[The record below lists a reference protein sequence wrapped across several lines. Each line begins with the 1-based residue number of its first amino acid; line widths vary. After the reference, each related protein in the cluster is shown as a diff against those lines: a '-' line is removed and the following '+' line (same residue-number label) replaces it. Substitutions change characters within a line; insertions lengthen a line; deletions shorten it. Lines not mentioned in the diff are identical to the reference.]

1 MISGLEAYIRDSQL
15 ASKVD
20 LTGSV
25 VGVSG
30 ELLAEIS
37 VDALAA
43 AAEARNFT
51 VVVVFDGPSR
61 PTPARV
67 NSTATFGHLAELKN
81 RGIKFLV
88 APGVAAAQLS
98 YMYREGFVT
107 HIAAADDCVL
117 FGDAPIVVGLLSEPK
132 VVSFTSLVQS
142 TPLSPQDFAE
152 VCIGAGCALIPERC
166 PLYDLSMNPIKAG
179 LKVAQVSG
187 GSVFRTVTQLDVDYA
202 GRFQTALAAI
212 NWQPVLNGNGMTEL
226 LNLRKLPEPQDLRTL
241 IGLRLPDEYNYY
253 LSKGLVSTELLRGL
267 VWGWVADDASNAR
280 GVPQADYNA
289 LQKILSPLRGAALD
303 WLSSAI
309 NRYFQ
314 FSKVSDRT
322 PGCSVLDRKRIAPLR
337 SEQLSTPELV
347 QQEVVSQAQKVS
359 GATSVEELLKK
370 AGVSPTPQLE
380 TSAKLA
386 LRWLAEA
393 IHVALMATG
402 ASKEPISGWP

>member
-30 ELLAEIS
+30 ELLAEVS

-51 VVVVFDGPSR
+51 VVVVFDGPAR
-61 PTPARV
+61 PAPARV
-67 NSTATFGHLAELKN
+67 TSAAMSGYYAELNK

-98 YMYREGFVT
+98 YMYREGFLT

-117 FGDAPIVVGLLSEPK
+117 FGDAPLVIGLLNEPK
-132 VVSFTSLVQS
+132 VVSFASLVQS
-142 TPLSPQDFAE
+142 APLSPQHFAE
-152 VCIGAGCALIPERC
+152 ICIGAGCALIPERC
-166 PLYDLSMNPIKAG
+166 PLYDLSMNPIRAG
-179 LKVAQVSG
+179 LKVAQVGG
-187 GSVFRTVTQLDVDYA
+187 GSVYRAVTQLDPDYA
-202 GRFQTALAAI
+202 ARFQTALAAV
-212 NWQPVLNGNGMTEL
+212 NWQPILKSSGLTEL
-226 LNLRKLPEPQDLRTL
+226 SNPRKLPEPQDLRTL

-253 LSKGLVSTELLRGL
+253 LSKGYISTELLRGL
-267 VWGWVADDASNAR
+267 VWGWVADDAANAR
-280 GVPQADYNA
+280 GAPQADYNA
-289 LQKILSPLRGAALD
+289 LQRVLSPLRGTALD

-314 FSKVSDRT
+314 FSKISDRT
-322 PGCSVLDRKRIAPLR
+322 PGGSSFDRKRIPPLR
-337 SEQLSTPELV
+337 SGEFSTPELV
-347 QQEVVSQAQKVS
+347 QQEVVSQAEKACGV
-359 GATSVEELLKK
+359 GSVEELLKK
-370 AGVSPTPQLE
+370 AGVSSTPQLE
-380 TSAKLA
+380 ASARLA
-386 LRWLAEA
+386 MRWLAEA

-402 ASKEPISGWP
+402 ASKDPISGWP